1 MERRQHTRVPIEDV
15 TVEIYTQSGDPDSPE
30 VCTILNL
37 SETGMLFEATG
48 SYPPKQLL
56 RLTFV
61 LPDSMVIIRT
71 NATVIH
77 THQQWDGLHVGVE
90 FGKLG
95 TLERREIKQFVE
107 QWNRNQAR

>member
-15 TVEIYTQSGDPDSPE
+15 TVEIYTPDGDPDSPE
-30 VCTILNL
+30 VCTILNI
-37 SETGMLFEATG
+37 SETGMLFEATD

-71 NATVIH
+71 DATVIH
-77 THQQWDGLHVGVE
+77 TRRQWDGQHVGVK

-95 TLERREIKQFVE
+95 ALERREIKQFVE
-107 QWNRNQAR
+107 RWNSTRDR